1 MPESHPMIGGDGTYS
16 YTKNSY
22 LQREGIKYAKGL
34 IDETIAHK
42 LDIKD
47 LLSNSRSFKIAD
59 LGCSV
64 GPNTFI
70 CMESVIQAVKHKFQS
85 HGLTEQIPD
94 FQVFFSDHTFN
105 DFNTLF
111 RSLPPERPYFAAGV
125 PGSFHG
131 RLFPE
136 SSVHF
141 VHSSHAL
148 HWISQVPKE
157 ILDKSS
163 PAWNKGRIYYTGA
176 PDEVGKAYAIQFA
189 KDVDIFLDARAKE
202 LVVGGMMV
210 LILPG
215 IHNGISHSCAVVNV
229 MLDLLG
235 SCLMDMCKEGLVS
248 EAQVDSFNLPMY
260 VPSPKEMIELVER
273 NGSFKIERMELFDP
287 VPGNEAQ
294 ILRSGHAWKMH
305 FRAGLE
311 GVFSKHFASE
321 TIDELFDRFPNKA
334 AEKLKATLTETTLLF
349 IALKRK

>member
-85 HGLTEQIPD
+85 H
-94 FQVFFSDHTFN
+94 
-105 DFNTLF
+105 
-111 RSLPPERPYFAAGV
+111 ERPYFAAGV

-189 KDVDIFLDARAKE
+189 KDVEIFLDARAKE

-215 IHNGISHSCAVVNV
+215 IRNGISHSCAVVNV

-334 AEKLKATLTETTLLF
+334 AEKLKATSTETTLLF

>member
-16 YTKNSY
+16 CTKNSY
-22 LQREGIKYAKGL
+22 LQREGINYAKGL

-125 PGSFHG
+125 PGCQKRS
-131 RLFPE
+131 
-136 SSVHF
+136 
-141 VHSSHAL
+141 
-148 HWISQVPKE
+148 WIRAQ
-157 ILDKSS
+157 
-163 PAWNKGRIYYTGA
+163 PAWNKDRIYYTGA

-311 GVFSKHFASE
+311 AVFSKHFASE